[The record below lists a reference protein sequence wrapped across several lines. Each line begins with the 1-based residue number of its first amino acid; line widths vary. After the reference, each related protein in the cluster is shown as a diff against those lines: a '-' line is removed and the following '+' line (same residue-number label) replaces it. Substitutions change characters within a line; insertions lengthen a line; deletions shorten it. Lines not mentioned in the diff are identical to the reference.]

1 MTKEGHVKLIDF
13 GLAKKTTK
21 KSNTLAGTPEYLAP
35 EVLKGTPHGKEVD
48 FWSLG
53 ILLYEM
59 LVGIYLNDSFKSG
72 SPPFND
78 EDRNFDKIMALII
91 ENKPVYP

>member
-1 MTKEGHVKLIDF
+1 MKLIDF
-13 GLAKKTTK
+13 GLAKRTSK

-53 ILLYEM
+53 VLLYEM
-59 LVGIYLNDSFKSG
+59 LVGRQTPLLF
-72 SPPFND
+72 
-78 EDRNFDKIMALII
+78 II
-91 ENKPVYP
+91 ID

>member
-1 MTKEGHVKLIDF
+1 MGIEYLHKNLNIIYRDLKPENVLLTKEGHVKLIDF
-13 GLAKKTTK
+13 GLAKKSSK

-35 EVLKGTPHGKEVD
+35 EILKGTPHGKEVD

-59 LVGIYLNDSFKSG
+59 LVGIILFL
-72 SPPFND
+72 
-78 EDRNFDKIMALII
+78 RIHLQ
-91 ENKPVYP
+91 